1 MKSIREDDL
10 VKTVIKQRVETLYLV
25 NDRDLDSLKTN
36 SVAADILIL
45 LASVALGT
53 FSGGGSVVF
62 LAVGV
67 LALLIALFFY
77 YLKFD
82 FIRDTKKSGEV
93 EEVKKAKI
101 SELTIIKATY
111 GTTSENTIDI
121 TERLTNQIK
130 NGRLNVAAT
139 NEIAGNDPDPG
150 TVKYLEIEYEYGG
163 ATVTK
168 RYREMDNVDL
178 P

>member
-36 SVAADILIL
+36 SIAADILIL
-45 LASVALGT
+45 IASISLGT
-53 FSGGGSVVF
+53 FFSGNSRIFLVVG
-62 LAVGV
+62 L
-67 LALLIALFFY
+67 LALLMALFFY
-77 YLKFD
+77 YLKID

-93 EEVKKAKI
+93 EEIKKAK
-101 SELTIIKATY
+101 LTEFNIIKATY

-121 TERLTNQIK
+121 TERLKRQIK
-130 NGRLNVAAT
+130 DNRLNVATT
-139 NEIAGNDPDPG
+139 NEIAGSDPDPG

-163 ATVTK
+163 TTVTK
-168 RYREMDNVDL
+168 KYREMENIDI